1 MGDDS
6 LRVSFRQRLLRQSG
20 SGRLGS
26 ATLPAMTA
34 PKLPALDPKKLDE
47 PTLEALIEM
56 MFLAVN
62 ADGEFS
68 DAERVAFA
76 GQVAELSGGRV
87 AGERFRTLAARIEK
101 DATQGRTA
109 RLEVLKKIFTDPTLA
124 VGALGLVVRMV
135 AADGIIRTAERELI
149 LEVAEGL
156 GIEGDVAADLVA
168 HAAV

>member
-1 MGDDS
+1 
-6 LRVSFRQRLLRQSG
+6 
-20 SGRLGS
+20 
-26 ATLPAMTA
+26 MTA
-34 PKLPALDPKKLDE
+34 PAAAGSPVLDPKTLDE
-47 PTLEALIEM
+47 PTLEALIEL

-68 DAERVAFA
+68 DEERSSFA
-76 GQVAELSGGRV
+76 GQVASLSAGRI
-87 AGERFRTLAARIEK
+87 AGERFRTLATRIEK
-101 DATQGRTA
+101 DSAQGLAA
-109 RLEVLKKIFTDPTLA
+109 RLEVLKKSFADPA
-124 VGALGLVVRMV
+124 VAKGALALVVRMV